1 MRIALLLLAL
11 ALAGC
16 STPYQG
22 PDYMGDGVSAQRI
35 TSNTFKIVVRGN
47 AITSGLATQDYTA
60 LKAAETAKQAGGT
73 HFVFISG
80 VDASSEG
87 PVTTGG
93 KAKKPATSTAYP
105 PTTVYQ
111 FIRPGQDA
119 YIRVLTVEPGQP
131 LPSGSFSAEEM
142 IRYASPRVRRPV
154 L

>member
-1 MRIALLLLAL
+1 
-11 ALAGC
+11 
-16 STPYQG
+16 
-22 PDYMGDGVSAQRI
+22 MGDGVSAQRI
-35 TSNTFKIVVRGN
+35 TSNTFKIVVHGN

-73 HFVFISG
+73 HFVFISAT
-80 VDASSEG
+80 DASSEG

-93 KAKKPATSTAYP
+93 KAKKTATGTTAYP

-119 YIRVLTVEPGQP
+119 YIRVLSVDPGQP